1 MTKAIN
7 FSKLF
12 ISLALLLLL
21 GQFVLQI
28 SLARFDSQTTDE
40 AVHLSAGYTYLTRRD
55 FRYNPEHPI
64 LIKALCAVPLL
75 FVDIKHPSD
84 EQKLWDDSRGFF
96 FDSWW
101 QNRTYGE
108 KLLYSSSNDAE
119 RILFWG
125 RLPVVFLTLILG
137 LSILYFARK
146 LYSSAG
152 ALVAVA
158 LYSLNPVVNAHGH
171 LITTDIAIALGF
183 FLSTIAA
190 LYFFKKRNFRNFIF
204 LTLALVFSALVKYTA
219 VILIPTIVALFIYSC
234 IAGFIERGKRVKTF
248 LFIILLFALT
258 WALVFAAYGFKIDQI
273 PPVDSISDTWAK
285 ENYPQK
291 QVEVTSN
298 RQTFD
303 KALRFAAPV
312 LLPRDY
318 FKGLFMVLTH
328 AGGGHD
334 SFLLGKVSNSGWWYY
349 FPVVFVAK
357 NPIPALVLI
366 GLGFWAIAKTKDD
379 RKEGLFILTSALIY
393 LLFAMSSK
401 ANLGVRHILPI
412 FPLLFL
418 GAASLARLKLKI
430 LRIVIILLIA
440 WLVFESI
447 SAFPYYLSYFNQL
460 FGGRQNGYRVA
471 SDSNLDWGRD
481 LKEIAEYLQI
491 NSLEKVYIDYDWNGA
506 SSLKY
511 YGITAK
517 VAKNLKPSDKG
528 YLVIGG
534 SKLDSPEYDWL
545 DSYEVYDKITPSVFV
560 YKIDQ
565 QVIPSAPTGK
575 TRDLSAGHRE

>member
-28 SLARFDSQTTDE
+28 FLARFDSQTTDE

-64 LIKALCAVPLL
+64 LIKALCTVPLL
-75 FVDIKHPSD
+75 FMDIQQPSS
-84 EQKLWDDSRGFF
+84 EQKLWDDSKDFF

-108 KLLYSSSNDAE
+108 ELLYSSSNDAE

-137 LSILYFARK
+137 ISILYFARK
-146 LYSSAG
+146 LFSSAG

-171 LITTDIAIALGF
+171 LITTDIAVALGF

-204 LTLALVFSALVKYTA
+204 LVLALTFSALVKYTA
-219 VILIPTIVALFIYSC
+219 IVLIPTIIILFVYSC
-234 IAGFIERGKRVKTF
+234 IVGFIKRGKRVKTF

-258 WALVFAAYGFKIDQI
+258 WVLVFVSYGFKIVQI
-273 PPVDSISDTWAK
+273 PPVESISDTWAR

-291 QVEVTSN
+291 TVEVTSN
-298 RQTFD
+298 RKAFD
-303 KALRFAAPV
+303 KALGFVAPV

-349 FPVVFVAK
+349 FPIVFIAK
-357 NPIPALVLI
+357 NPIPSLVLI
-366 GLGFWAIAKTKDD
+366 GFAVWGIISFKND
-379 RKEGLFILTSALIY
+379 RREGLFILVSALVY

-412 FPLLFL
+412 FPLLFI
-418 GAASLARLKLKI
+418 GVAALVSFKSKV
-430 LRIVIILLIA
+430 LRIIIVLLVA
-440 WLVFESI
+440 WLVFE
-447 SAFPYYLSYFNQL
+447 AVVVFPYYLSYFNQL
-460 FGGRQNGYRVA
+460 FGGRQNGYKVA

-481 LKEIAEYLQI
+481 LKEIAQYLQI
-491 NSLEKVYIDYDWNGA
+491 NLPGKVYIDYDWNGL

-517 VAKNLKPSDKG
+517 VAKNLEPSDEG

-534 SKLDSPEYDWL
+534 SKLNSSEYDWL

-560 YKIDQ
+560 YKIY
-565 QVIPSAPTGK
+565 
-575 TRDLSAGHRE
+575 

>member
-1 MTKAIN
+1 MTKTIN

-28 SLARFDSQTTDE
+28 FLARFDSQTTDE
-40 AVHLSAGYTYLTRRD
+40 AVHLSAGYTYLTQRD

-64 LIKALCAVPLL
+64 LIKAIGAVPLL
-75 FVDIKHPSD
+75 FMDINEPKNG
-84 EQKLWDDSRGFF
+84 QKLWDDSKGFF
-96 FDSWW
+96 FDSWQ

-108 KLLYSSSNDAE
+108 KLLYSSSNNAE
-119 RILFWG
+119 DILFWG
-125 RLPVVFLTLILG
+125 RLPVVFLTLVLG

-158 LYSLNPVVNAHGH
+158 LYALNPVVNAHGH

-183 FLSTIAA
+183 FLTTIAA
-190 LYFFKKRNFRNFIF
+190 LYFFKKRNFRNFI
-204 LTLALVFSALVKYTA
+204 LLSLALAFSALVKYTA
-219 VILIPTIVALFIYSC
+219 VILVPTIVALFIYSC
-234 IAGFIERGKRVKTF
+234 IVGFIERGKRIKTF

-258 WALVFAAYGFKIDQI
+258 WALVFAAYGFKTDQI
-273 PPVDSISDTWAK
+273 PPVDSISDTWA
-285 ENYPQK
+285 ERNYPQK
-291 QVEVTSN
+291 RVEVTIN
-298 RQTFD
+298 RQNFD
-303 KALRFAAPV
+303 KTLRFVAPV

-357 NPIPALVLI
+357 NPIPTLVLI
-366 GLGFWAIAKTKDD
+366 GLGFWGIISLKND
-379 RKEGLFILTSALIY
+379 RKEGLFILTSALVY
-393 LLFAMSSK
+393 LMFAMSSK

-418 GAASLARLKLKI
+418 GAALLVKFKSKVFKI
-430 LRIVIILLIA
+430 IIVILVA
-440 WLVFESI
+440 WLVFETI
-447 SAFPYYLSYFNQL
+447 IAFPYYLSYFNQL
-460 FGGRQNGYRVA
+460 FGGRENGYRVA
-471 SDSNLDWGRD
+471 GDSNLDWGRD

-491 NSLEKVYIDYDWNGA
+491 NPLGKVYIDYDWNGLG
-506 SSLKY
+506 SLRY

-517 VAKNLKPSDKG
+517 VAKDLKPSDDG
-528 YLVIGG
+528 YLIIGG
-534 SKLDSPEYDWL
+534 SKLDSSEYNWL
-545 DSYEVYDKITPSVFV
+545 DSRAVYDKITPSVFV
-560 YKIDQ
+560 YKL
-565 QVIPSAPTGK
+565 K
-575 TRDLSAGHRE
+575 

>member
-12 ISLALLLLL
+12 IFLALLLLL

-28 SLARFDSQTTDE
+28 FLARFNSQTTDE
-40 AVHLSAGYTYLTRRD
+40 AVHLSAGYTYLARRD

-75 FVDIKHPSD
+75 FMDIKQPSN
-84 EQKLWDDSRGFF
+84 EQKLWDDSKDFF
-96 FDSWW
+96 FDSWF

-108 KLLYSSSNDAE
+108 KLLYSSGNNAE
-119 RILFWG
+119 KILLWG

-137 LSILYFARK
+137 LSILYFVRK
-146 LYSSAG
+146 FYSSAG

-204 LTLALVFSALVKYTA
+204 LALALTFSALVKYTA
-219 VILIPTIVALFIYSC
+219 IILVPVIIVLFVYSY
-234 IAGFIERGKRVKTF
+234 IAGFIARGERIKTF
-248 LFIILLFALT
+248 LLIVLVFVLT
-258 WALVFAAYGFKIDQI
+258 WALVFASYGFKTDQI
-273 PPVDSISDTWAK
+273 PRVSSISDVWA
-285 ENYPQK
+285 ERNYPQK
-291 QVEVTSN
+291 QVEVTTN
-298 RQTFD
+298 RKTFD
-303 KALRFAAPV
+303 KILHFAAPA

-334 SFLLGKVSNSGWWYY
+334 SFLLGKVSNVGWWYY

-357 NPIPALVLI
+357 NPIPALILI
-366 GLGFWAIAKTKDD
+366 GLGIWAIAKIKDD

-393 LLFAMSSK
+393 FLFAMSSK
-401 ANLGVRHILPI
+401 ANLGIRHILPV

-418 GAASLARLKLKI
+418 VSASLVRLKSKI
-430 LRIVIILLIA
+430 LRIIIILLIS

-447 SAFPYYLSYFNQL
+447 SAFPYYLSYFNQF
-460 FGGRQNGYRVA
+460 FGGKQNGYRVA

-481 LKEIAEYLQI
+481 LKEIAKYLQD
-491 NSLEKVYIDYDWNGA
+491 NSLGKVYVDYDWNGA

-517 VAKNLKPSDKG
+517 EAKNLKPSDEG

-534 SKLDSPEYDWL
+534 SKLGSSEYDWL

-560 YKIDQ
+560 YKL
-565 QVIPSAPTGK
+565 
-575 TRDLSAGHRE
+575 R